1 MKFLK
6 KITALFLIFSFAF
19 LSQACLRKHEKERF
33 AAYYF
38 DYFDTATT
46 IVGYEYNRADFDVV
60 CNKIVSMLKEYHE
73 LYDIYSPYDGIN
85 NLYNVNEKD
94 NNGHKEVEVDTRIID
109 LIEYSKDIYT
119 LTNGYTNIAM
129 GSVLSIWHDYREKG
143 MEDPNNA
150 EIPPMEMLKEAAE
163 HTDIDSIKTNREKGT
178 VFISDSE
185 TFIDVGAVAKGY
197 AVEKIAQYLEDIGV
211 SGYIINVGGNVRTIG
226 LRDGVNGF
234 TVGIENPDENDK
246 STYAE
251 YLELKGEALVTSGSY
266 QRYYY
271 VRGKR
276 YHHIIDPDTLMPEN
290 NFLSVSVLTSDS
302 ALGDAL
308 STALFSMGL
317 EEGMALIESMENA
330 EAMWIDS
337 DGNKFYSS
345 AFSEHLINI

>member
-6 KITALFLIFSFAF
+6 KTAALFLIFSFAF
-19 LSQACLRKHEKERF
+19 LSQACSRKHEKERF

-46 IVGYEYNRADFDVV
+46 IVGYEYNRADFDIV

-109 LIEYSKDIYT
+109 LIEYSKGIYT

-143 MEDPNNA
+143 TEDPNNA

-163 HTDIDSIKTNREKGT
+163 HTDINSIKTNREKGT

-234 TVGIENPDENDK
+234 TVGIENPNENDK

-345 AFSEHLINI
+345 AFSEHLTNI